1 MIDAYDSRVRH
12 ETSSDIKLVLMR
24 TIATLIFS
32 FTALAAATL
41 AGCASSNRLSD
52 GSMIGVMTT
61 RQLPVVTIDS
71 KDYRLAPGAR
81 IVGANNSSVTP
92 NQVPANS
99 KVRYRVDASGLV
111 THVWLLPP
119 DR

>member
-1 MIDAYDSRVRH
+1 
-12 ETSSDIKLVLMR
+12 MR
-24 TIATLIFS
+24 TLSQLVFLLLIGFS
-32 FTALAAATL
+32 LP
-41 AGCASSNRLSD
+41 GCQSTNRLPD

-61 RQLPVVTIDS
+61 QSLPNVQIDGRQQ
-71 KDYRLAPGAR
+71 RLAPGAR
-81 IVGANNSSVTP
+81 IVGANNASITP

-99 KVRYRVDASGLV
+99 KVRYRVDASGQV

>member
-1 MIDAYDSRVRH
+1 MFS
-12 ETSSDIKLVLMR
+12 KLASLLIG
-24 TIATLIFS
+24 IALVACQST
-32 FTALAAATL
+32 
-41 AGCASSNRLSD
+41 NRLAD

-61 RQLPVVTIDS
+61 QQLPLVQIDG
-71 KDYRLAPGAR
+71 KQHRLAPGAR

-92 NQVPANS
+92 NQVPANT

>member
-1 MIDAYDSRVRH
+1 
-12 ETSSDIKLVLMR
+12 MR
-24 TIATLIFS
+24 TINALLFVATATLV
-32 FTALAAATL
+32 
-41 AGCASSNRLSD
+41 GCASSNRLSD

-61 RQLPVVTIDS
+61 QQLPVVQIDG
-71 KDYRLAPGAR
+71 KPQRLAPGAR

-99 KVRYRVDASGLV
+99 KVRYRVDASGQV
-111 THVWLLPP
+111 THVWILPP

>member
-1 MIDAYDSRVRH
+1 MRMFP
-12 ETSSDIKLVLMR
+12 KLVPL
-24 TIATLIFS
+24 LIS
-32 FTALAAATL
+32 ISLLACEST
-41 AGCASSNRLSD
+41 NRLPD
-52 GSMIGVMTT
+52 GSMIGVMTAQ
-61 RQLPVVTIDS
+61 QLPVVQIDG
-71 KDYRLAPGAR
+71 KQQRLAPGAR

-99 KVRYRVDASGLV
+99 KVRYRVDASGLI

>member
-1 MIDAYDSRVRH
+1 MRNFA
-12 ETSSDIKLVLMR
+12 KLVLL
-24 TIATLIFS
+24 LIGF
-32 FTALAAATL
+32 LVL
-41 AGCASSNRLSD
+41 GCQSTNRLPD

-61 RQLPVVTIDS
+61 QQVPVVMIDG
-71 KDYRLAPGAR
+71 KQQRLAPGAR
-81 IVGANNSSVTP
+81 IVGANNSSITP

-119 DR
+119 DK

>member
-1 MIDAYDSRVRH
+1 
-12 ETSSDIKLVLMR
+12 MR
-24 TIATLIFS
+24 PILAVWLLASITL
-32 FTALAAATL
+32 LACEST
-41 AGCASSNRLSD
+41 NRLPD

-61 RQLPVVTIDS
+61 QQLPQVQIDG
-71 KDYRLAPGAR
+71 KPQRLAPGAR
-81 IVGANNSSVTP
+81 IVGANNSSITP

-111 THVWLLPP
+111 THVWILPP